1 MDVQTLLLSYIYGL
15 SQDKNS
21 TALPKDLLFLKLP
34 FAVRPGLTDSSIR
47 KSLGITDCWIICFN
61 FLDFKLDNFLIN

>member
-34 FAVRPGLTDSSIR
+34 FAMRPGLTDSSIR
-47 KSLGITDCWIICFN
+47 KSLGITD
-61 FLDFKLDNFLIN
+61 KLDNFLINKKLLFL